1 MPAKNKI
8 TGPIEKTIRLELD
21 LFEPSRDSYPEF
33 NFLELARIQEVIIC
47 NYNYYSLWDSKFS
60 YTFSGERKRNYKE
73 KGAAKSK
80 WIAPWS
86 YRWGWSIKDSKTF
99 WKKICEHFEN
109 N

>member
-47 NYNYYSLWDSKFS
+47 N
-60 YTFSGERKRNYKE
+60 
-73 KGAAKSK
+73 
-80 WIAPWS
+80 
-86 YRWGWSIKDSKTF
+86 
-99 WKKICEHFEN
+99 
-109 N
+109 